1 MKKQTQIKKLVKNTK
16 KFVKSSKTFAMELI
30 QMIPN
35 RKDTLKY
42 MLMFDFG
49 YEDSE
54 LEGLTTKELS
64 ALVISLRAHQKM
76 MQTSMEMLKETNN
89 NNNN

>member
-1 MKKQTQIKKLVKNTK
+1 MKKQTQIKKLIKNTK
-16 KFVKSSKTFAMELI
+16 KFVKSGKNFAMELI
-30 QMIPN
+30 ESIPN

-42 MLMFDFG
+42 MLIFDFG

-54 LEGLTTKELS
+54 LEGLNTKELS

-76 MQTSMEMLKETNN
+76 MQTTMDLMKETNN
-89 NNNN
+89 NN